1 MIATRFSNLEIL
13 AKMEEEM
20 EEKERLERG
29 EPPKEKKE
37 EEKKEEKVEGGK
49 EDAAAEVKKEESA
62 QASAVNSREDLKMS
76 RENSYDR
83 WADGDGIGYLTLV
96 LNLFSRMEHSKSEL
110 DLGYTGQDGRRSQ
123 WEDWEGWN
131 PPSHHSGHYPDEWA
145 RYDATSSSSYEAII
159 DVLDL
164 SMGGES

>member
-1 MIATRFSNLEIL
+1 MMIAIRFSNLEIL

-49 EDAAAEVKKEESA
+49 EDAPAEVKKDESTA
-62 QASAVNSREDLKMS
+62 QASAVNSREEVKMS

-83 WADGDGIGYLTLV
+83 WVEEDRIVKLTLF
-96 LNLFSRMEHSKSEL
+96 LILFSRMEHSKSEL
-110 DLGYTGQDGRRSQ
+110 DLGYAGQDARRSQ

-145 RYDATSSSSYEAII
+145 RYATCHSF
-159 DVLDL
+159 L
-164 SMGGES
+164 